1 MDRRAWW
8 ATVRGVIKSQT
19 RLKRLS
25 MQAQWEIGK
34 CPCDKEEVVP
44 VWDLSKSM
52 QTFALVKA
60 SREVHPDHS
69 ALHILSVHSRVG
81 L

>member
-1 MDRRAWW
+1 
-8 ATVRGVIKSQT
+8 
-19 RLKRLS
+19 

-34 CPCDKEEVVP
+34 CPCDEEKVVP

-52 QTFALVKA
+52 QTSAMVKA
-60 SREVHPDHS
+60 SRKVHPDHS
-69 ALHILSVHSRVG
+69 VLCTLSVHSKTLRMG

>member
-1 MDRRAWW
+1 
-8 ATVRGVIKSQT
+8 
-19 RLKRLS
+19 

-34 CPCDKEEVVP
+34 CPCDKEEVVL

-60 SREVHPDHS
+60 SRKFILTTVHCIS
-69 ALHILSVHSRVG
+69 
-81 L
+81 